1 MEDKLD
7 NLKQIIYFFYFIIY
21 YNLFIDK
28 NIFQ

>member
-21 YNLFIDK
+21 YNLFINK

>member
-28 NIFQ
+28 NIF